1 MRKRVSAR
9 PSFMPRSGGEQAK
22 ISGMRLTREEGIMLT
37 RDGVDM
43 SLRAYSDLLD
53 ELEG

>member
-22 ISGMRLTREEGIMLT
+22 ISGVGLTREEEYGAKNAE
-37 RDGVDM
+37 V
-43 SLRAYSDLLD
+43 S
-53 ELEG
+53 